1 MVRKRDDFMII
12 KRCEPSDLVGIEK
25 ITRFYFSKE
34 VKMDLELEQFIYHFL
49 VQYYF
54 YNNDLSIVL
63 IDNDVKAFILANMK
77 NENNDYLNIFKNTV
91 NKLSS
96 NNIKLAYDY
105 LDYIEYNHKRVLA
118 HMEDNSIYLGLIA
131 SVVHHG
137 GINLLTELKQLAKNK
152 NVHSIYL
159 WTDETC
165 NYHYYEVLGFKLI
178 DHYETRLYDVTL
190 KTFIYKIE
198 L

>member
-1 MVRKRDDFMII
+1 MI
-12 KRCEPSDLVGIEK
+12 KRCETTDLVTVEK
-25 ITRFYFSKE
+25 ITRYYFAKE

-54 YNNDLSIVL
+54 YNNGLSIVL
-63 IDNDVKAFILANMK
+63 KDDEVKAFILANMK
-77 NENNDYLNIFKNTV
+77 NEKNDYLNIFK
-91 NKLSS
+91 SS
-96 NNIKLAYDY
+96 VKALNPNNIKLAYEY

-118 HMEDNSIYLGLIA
+118 YMEDNSIYLGLIA
-131 SVVHHG
+131 SMVHHG
-137 GINLLTELKQLAKNK
+137 GIDLLASLKDLARKR

-178 DHYETRLYDVTL
+178 DNYETKLYDVSL
-190 KTFIYKIE
+190 KTFIYQIE

>member
-1 MVRKRDDFMII
+1 MI
-12 KRCEPSDLVGIEK
+12 KRCETTDLVTVEK
-25 ITRFYFSKE
+25 ITRYYFAKE

-63 IDNDVKAFILANMK
+63 KDDEVKAFILANMK
-77 NENNDYLNIFKNTV
+77 NEKNDYLNIFK
-91 NKLSS
+91 SS
-96 NNIKLAYDY
+96 VKALNPSNIKFAYEY

-118 HMEDNSIYLGLIA
+118 YMEDNSIYLGLIA
-131 SVVHHG
+131 SMVHHG
-137 GINLLTELKQLAKNK
+137 GIDLLASLKDLARKR

-178 DHYETRLYDVTL
+178 DNYETKLYDVSL
-190 KTFIYKIE
+190 KTFIYQIE